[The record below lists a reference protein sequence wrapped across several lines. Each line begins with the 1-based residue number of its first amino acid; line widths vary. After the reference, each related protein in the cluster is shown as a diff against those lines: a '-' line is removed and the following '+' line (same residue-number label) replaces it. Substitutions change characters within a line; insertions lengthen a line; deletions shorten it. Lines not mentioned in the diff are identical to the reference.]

1 MDALV
6 LAGGAPGPGGLLYE
20 YTQGKS
26 KAMLDMCGR
35 PMVQWVLDALEG
47 SAIVD
52 RVVVIGLSPS
62 EGLQSSKI
70 RAYLPGEG
78 SMIQNVRLG
87 IKQVLELNPQARHM
101 LVVSSDI
108 PAITPVMV
116 DWMVTTCMQTDD
128 DLYYNVIQRQVME
141 KRYPNS
147 RRTYLRVKDVEV
159 CGGDMSVIS
168 TQISTEKDSVFERL
182 SATRKN
188 VLQQA
193 AIIGWGTLFK
203 VLLRRI
209 TLQEAVQAVC
219 KRVGLKGRAI
229 LCPYAEVGMD
239 VDKPFQL
246 EMMRQDLIKRVLE

>member
-1 MDALV
+1 MNKILSPVFLAASLLFSGWLQADAKSAIESGLNKIM
-6 LAGGAPGPGGLLYE
+6 PGVQFDSIKPSPVPGLYE
-20 YTQGKS
+20 
-26 KAMLDMCGR
+26 
-35 PMVQWVLDALEG
+35 
-47 SAIVD
+47 
-52 RVVVIGLSPS
+52 
-62 EGLQSSKI
+62 
-70 RAYLPGEG
+70 
-78 SMIQNVRLG
+78 
-87 IKQVLELNPQARHM
+87 
-101 LVVSSDI
+101 
-108 PAITPVMV
+108 
-116 DWMVTTCMQTDD
+116 
-128 DLYYNVIQRQVME
+128 VME